1 MHEKDEIRVAHLD
14 PALSIFMK
22 SNYGLNTQPK
32 APSLKTCILAE
43 GMPAVLDCQRM
54 PLGILELVKVDAW
67 ELNSEMGIEIE
78 TGPSTRLGDDYW
90 DSPNKP
96 ALPSEITLLGPLGLK
111 MLSLEYPAGRKK
123 IF

>member
-1 MHEKDEIRVAHLD
+1 
-14 PALSIFMK
+14 
-22 SNYGLNTQPK
+22 
-32 APSLKTCILAE
+32 
-43 GMPAVLDCQRM
+43 MPAVLDCQRM

-78 TGPSTRLGDDYW
+78 TPSRLGDDYW
-90 DSPNKP
+90 DSPNSP
-96 ALPSEITLLGPLGLK
+96 LPSEITLLGPLGLK

>member
-1 MHEKDEIRVAHLD
+1 
-14 PALSIFMK
+14 
-22 SNYGLNTQPK
+22 
-32 APSLKTCILAE
+32 
-43 GMPAVLDCQRM
+43 MPAVLDCQRM

-123 IF
+123 NIIGKGTFPVEEGG

>member
-22 SNYGLNTQPK
+22 SNYGLNTP
-32 APSLKTCILAE
+32 ARDPSLKTCILAE

-78 TGPSTRLGDDYW
+78 TRSRLGDDYW
-90 DSPNKP
+90 DSLGKP
-96 ALPSEITLLGPLGLK
+96 LAIRDN
-111 MLSLEYPAGRKK
+111 PAGSSGL
-123 IF
+123 

>member
-1 MHEKDEIRVAHLD
+1 
-14 PALSIFMK
+14 
-22 SNYGLNTQPK
+22 
-32 APSLKTCILAE
+32 
-43 GMPAVLDCQRM
+43 M

-96 ALPSEITLLGPLGLK
+96 PLPIRDNPPGSSAL
-111 MLSLEYPAGRKK
+111 
-123 IF
+123 